1 MAIEATGTKARAAGP
16 ELPER
21 YRLVNLIGVG
31 GMASIWAAEDKLLG
45 RGVAVKVLA
54 EQFTDQPRFVARFQ
68 REARTAA
75 QLSGHP
81 HIVTIFDV
89 GEHHGRPFIV
99 MERLAG
105 GALAERMTNERPT
118 REKVIRW
125 LGETA
130 SALDYAHEK
139 GVVHRDVKPR
149 NLLFDDRGRL
159 VVADF
164 GIARAAF
171 EDSLTA
177 SDELLGTAAYIS
189 PEQALGES
197 ATPASDNYALA
208 VVAFEALTGGLPFG
222 GKTLVEIAHCRA
234 ELDPPRASERSP
246 DLPPAVDAVFERGLA
261 REPEERWGTAVEFVD
276 ALADALDS
284 PGAASP
290 ALSVSPAPPLPPPEA
305 TSEEPAGLRTTSW
318 YLPPGAAVYRR
329 RRRWLPSRSA
339 LLLMLAT
346 VAVGLVVGI
355 VILNGDDGGGGG
367 GERGDRTRAG
377 SSQQAQRN
385 RRESRSGSRARDT
398 AADDSSRGGTPAP
411 VPRSDGQK
419 GSVTPADGRSPAQLN
434 DEGYRLM
441 NAGDYQRA
449 IPVLER
455 AVAAFPAGSTD
466 LTLAYALYNL
476 GRSLRLAGRAGEAVP
491 ILERRLEFS
500 NQRGVVQRELN
511 AARKAA
517 G

>member
-1 MAIEATGTKARAAGP
+1 MAIDATGKKAPAAGP

-21 YRLVNLIGVG
+21 YRLVNLVGVG
-31 GMASIWAAEDKLLG
+31 GMASIWAAEDELLG

-99 MERLAG
+99 MEHLAG

-118 REKVIRW
+118 REKVLRW
-125 LGETA
+125 LGEAA

-139 GVVHRDVKPR
+139 GIVHRDVKPR

-234 ELDPPRASERSP
+234 EFDPPRASERSP
-246 DLPPAVDAVFERGLA
+246 ELPPAVDAVFDRGLA
-261 REPEERWGTAVEFVD
+261 REPEERWGTAIEFID

-284 PGAASP
+284 PVAASP
-290 ALSVSPAPPLPPPEA
+290 APSVSPAAPVPVAEAPL
-305 TSEEPAGLRTTSW
+305 EEPAGVRTTSW

-329 RRRWLPSRSA
+329 RRRWLPSRSG
-339 LLLMLAT
+339 LLLILAA

-355 VILNGDDGGGGG
+355 VIVSGDDGGGQGA
-367 GERGDRTRAG
+367 DRADRATRDG
-377 SSQQAQRN
+377 SSTQAQR
-385 RRESRSGSRARDT
+385 SRSRARDR
-398 AADDSSRGGTPAP
+398 AADESSRSATPAP
-411 VPRSDGQK
+411 AEPRQ
-419 GSVTPADGRSPAQLN
+419 PEASPAQLN
-434 DEGYRLM
+434 DQGFSLM
-441 NAGDYQRA
+441 NAGDYERA

-455 AVAAFPAGSTD
+455 AVAAFPEGSTD
-466 LTLAYALYNL
+466 VTLAYALYNL
-476 GRSLRLAGRAGEAVP
+476 GRSLRLAGRPDEAIP

-500 NQRGVVQRELN
+500 NQRGVVKKELK

>member
-1 MAIEATGTKARAAGP
+1 MAIDATGTKAPAAGP

-89 GEHHGRPFIV
+89 GEHQGRPFIV
-99 MERLAG
+99 MEHLAG

-171 EDSLTA
+171 EDSLTV

-189 PEQALGES
+189 PEQAHGES

-246 DLPPAVDAVFERGLA
+246 ELPPAVDAVFDRGLA
-261 REPEERWGTAVEFVD
+261 REPAERWGTAVEFVD

-284 PGAASP
+284 PVAASP
-290 ALSVSPAPPLPPPEA
+290 DVPVSPAPPLLVPEA
-305 TSEEPAGLRTTSW
+305 TLEEPPACAPR
-318 YLPPGAAVYRR
+318 PGTCPRVRR
-329 RRRWLPSRSA
+329 STGEDGVGCRLGRRCCSRSP
-339 LLLMLAT
+339 L
-346 VAVGLVVGI
+346 
-355 VILNGDDGGGGG
+355 
-367 GERGDRTRAG
+367 
-377 SSQQAQRN
+377 S
-385 RRESRSGSRARDT
+385 
-398 AADDSSRGGTPAP
+398 
-411 VPRSDGQK
+411 
-419 GSVTPADGRSPAQLN
+419 
-434 DEGYRLM
+434 
-441 NAGDYQRA
+441 
-449 IPVLER
+449 
-455 AVAAFPAGSTD
+455 
-466 LTLAYALYNL
+466 
-476 GRSLRLAGRAGEAVP
+476 RLALSSA
-491 ILERRLEFS
+491 S
-500 NQRGVVQRELN
+500 
-511 AARKAA
+511 
-517 G
+517 